1 MDAYALGGEQ
11 AMAAKIIIMGRP
23 GSGKS
28 FASRCIRDYLQ
39 QKNYGWSIARFND
52 YEILKDMFRF
62 EMLFPAYNQPRKFRP
77 VAYGGFDVCDF
88 SVLDTSLRELEK
100 QVQRAYSPYK
110 EELISI
116 EFARPDY
123 NIAFSLFNRKFLKNT
138 YLLFLNADVDTC
150 LARIHDRVTHPTS
163 QDDYFVS
170 ESILRTYYNK
180 QVTPDLSKW
189 NIPSNRMITI
199 NSKGSVNSFRKKI
212 EYLTE
217 TIIEDEMRAWD
228 IDIPDHSLID
238 KLSKVSGFLHMR
250 RYLPGYE
257 NSRVLKSRSMIQ
269 R

>member
-1 MDAYALGGEQ
+1 MYAYALGGEQ

-39 QKNYGWSIARFND
+39 QKNNGWSIARFND

-62 EMLFPAYNQPRKFRP
+62 EMLFPAYNQPKKFRP
-77 VAYGGFDVCDF
+77 VAHGGFDVCDF

-138 YLLFLNADVDTC
+138 YLLFLNADIDIC

-180 QVTPDLSKW
+180 QVIPDLSKW
-189 NIPSNRMITI
+189 NIPSNRMII
-199 NSKGSVNSFRKKI
+199 VNSFRKKI
-212 EYLTE
+212 EQLTE
-217 TIIEDEMRAWD
+217 TIIENEMRAWD
-228 IDIPDHSLID
+228 IYIPDHSLID
-238 KLSKVSGFLHMR
+238 KLSKVTGFLHLR
-250 RYLPGYE
+250 RLLPGYE
-257 NSRVLKSRSMIQ
+257 NSRVLKS
-269 R
+269 